1 MLRLPLESRA
11 AHARTWRPVL
21 LLAFFALGAQPVAA
35 QIRTVLVSPV
45 PGNPLASGSAL
56 QSALLGLAPAPT
68 ATNPWLVKLEPGL
81 YDVGGTPLVMR
92 PWVHI
97 EGSGIGITTI
107 RGSADG
113 SGLTAGTVHGA
124 SNSELRQLTVEANHP
139 QGAIALYNP
148 GTSPRLYRVRFV
160 ATSWLAWGIRN
171 ASAAPLIEE
180 CDVTATSTGGGG
192 SIAYGVVFSSFS
204 SLPAGRS
211 AIRRGKIAVTG
222 GASNHGVYLDGG
234 LSLTELRDSRLD
246 VTGGG
251 NNYGLYATGP
261 SWQGTENLFVRDTE
275 INVGGGSGSAYGAR
289 FEVGTSLYLT
299 VDNSRLFANSA
310 PQTVAVSHM
319 GAGAVGVRG
328 SHLLGLTKVAEANGN
343 MIVTSSEMHGG
354 PTTAL
359 GWLGCVGVWD
369 ELAVFYPGT
378 ACPQ

>member
-1 MLRLPLESRA
+1 MLTRSPKARA
-11 AHARTWRPVL
+11 AHRPTWRPL
-21 LLAFFALGAQPVAA
+21 LLAVFALGAQPVAA

-45 PGNPLASGSAL
+45 PGNPVASGNAL
-56 QSALLGLAPAPT
+56 QSALLGIAPAPT

-81 YDVGGTPLVMR
+81 YDVGATPLAMR

-107 RGSADG
+107 RGSVDG
-113 SGLTAGTVHGA
+113 SGLIGGTVQGA

-160 ATSWLAWGIRN
+160 ATGQLAWGIRN

-180 CDVTATSTGGGG
+180 CDITATSTGGSG
-192 SIAYGVVFSSFS
+192 SIAYGVVYSAALG
-204 SLPAGRS
+204 LPAGRS

-222 GASNHGVYLDGG
+222 GASNYGVYLDGG

-246 VTGGG
+246 ATGGG
-251 NNYGLYATGP
+251 NNYGLYAADP

-275 INVGGGSGSAYGAR
+275 IYVGGGSGSAYGAR

-299 VDNSRLFANSA
+299 VDNSRIFASSA
-310 PQTVAVSHM
+310 PQTVAVSHT

-328 SHLLGLTKVAEANGN
+328 SHLLGLTKVAEASGS

-369 ELAVFYPGT
+369 ELAVFYAGS